1 MTTTHSTRTTR
12 VPNHKIDALLRD
24 LVPFTNYNASIKATR
39 SDQFN
44 FYSVTHWD
52 TEIVRI
58 DLADRDRHKDAVIW
72 LNLGYYSQTTS
83 ALQGRILRNLLT
95 RSEILNTLDYYENQ
109 GDKNYVARIK
119 RLAWI
124 R

>member
-24 LVPFTNYNASIKATR
+24 LVPFTNYNASIVATR
-39 SDQFN
+39 NEHFGI
-44 FYSVTHWD
+44 YSVTHWN

-58 DLADRDRHKDAVIW
+58 DLADRDRHKDAVIS

-95 RSEILNTLDYYENQ
+95 RSEVLNTLDYYINLGEK
-109 GDKNYVARIK
+109 GYVARIK